1 MKMRILTAL
10 FAGIIS
16 VMLLVSCQTAVV
28 PAMSAK
34 DTEPVKTAVQAEKT
48 PAPSDSPSVTD
59 DSSLAYFVNQESPQ
73 KPEYDSTGRPRYDI
87 SVTYNEKE
95 HSAKA
100 VETVEYTNNT
110 AGDLNE
116 LYMHIY
122 PNHFSKKEYVEM
134 SSVFGGEQ
142 GAYPNKRFN
151 PGYIKFSGI
160 KAADVPVEF
169 QVQGDDLTILKIPLA
184 QPLQKGESI
193 RLDLEFEIQLPERIG
208 RFAWSETAASFANWY
223 PIMAVYDEDGWNLD
237 PYYEI
242 GDPFYSETADY
253 TVTIDMPEGFEAA
266 FTGDIISDKCE
277 NGRRVL
283 ALSETGVRDFAFV
296 LSRDFVIK
304 TQSVDGVEIRAAVPE
319 DKQNTADDVLA
330 YAVKAISLYNKL
342 FGMYTND
349 TFSVVFSDLGSYSG
363 MEYPG
368 LVILDAGIL
377 DEDLNTGA
385 LEQIEVHEIAHQ
397 WWYSAVGNDEID
409 EGWLDESLTCFS
421 TEVYFS
427 ADERDITFPMME
439 PFNSTKL
446 GQSLP
451 EFGDWDRYAYV
462 YTFGPSFY
470 KTMMAYM
477 GKESFYTMLQ
487 NYYSEYIYGIA
498 TAEDLRNL
506 IKTYGNDTAL
516 KWFDQCVYGEP
527 DKST

>member
-1 MKMRILTAL
+1 MKMRKMTVL
-10 FAGIIS
+10 FAAIMS
-16 VMLLVSCQTAVV
+16 VMLLVSCTTAAVPVMSAKSTEPAQTAVQ
-28 PAMSAK
+28 
-34 DTEPVKTAVQAEKT
+34 TEKTA
-48 PAPSDSPSVTD
+48 APSASPTQTN

-87 SVTYNEKE
+87 TVTYNEKE
-95 HSAKA
+95 HSADA
-100 VETVEYTNNT
+100 AETVEYTNNT
-110 AGDLNE
+110 AGDLDE

-122 PNHFSKKEYVEM
+122 PNHFSNKKYVDM
-134 SSVFGGEQ
+134 GSMFDKSTGV
-142 GAYPNKRFN
+142 YPNDRFN
-151 PGYIKFSGI
+151 PGFIKI
-160 KAADVPVEF
+160 KNVKEAGATVDFE
-169 QVQGDDLTILKIPLA
+169 VQGDEKTILKIPLTK
-184 QPLQKGESI
+184 PLKKGETI
-193 RLDLEFEIQLPERIG
+193 RLDLEFELQLPERFG

-277 NGRRVL
+277 NGRRLL

-304 TQSVDGVEIRAAVPE
+304 TESVDGIEIRTAVPE
-319 DKQNTADDVLA
+319 EKQDVADDVLA

-349 TFSVVFSDLGSYSG
+349 TFTIVFSDLSPNSG

-427 ADERDITFPMME
+427 ADERHITFPIME

-451 EFGDWDRYAYV
+451 EFGDWDRYGYV

-470 KTMMAYM
+470 KTMMVYM

-487 NYYSEYIYGIA
+487 DYYSEYTYGIA
-498 TAEDLRNL
+498 TAEDLRAL
-506 IKTYGNDTAL
+506 VKAYGNDTAL
-516 KWFDQCVYGEP
+516 KWFDQCVYGEA